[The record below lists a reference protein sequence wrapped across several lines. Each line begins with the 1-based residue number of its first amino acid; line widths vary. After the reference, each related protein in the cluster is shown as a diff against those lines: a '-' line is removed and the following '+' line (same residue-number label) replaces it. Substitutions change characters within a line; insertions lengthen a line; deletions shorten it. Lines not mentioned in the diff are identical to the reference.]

1 MNYDDL
7 RLEYETYVCESRAC
21 GSEVLSF
28 EEWSGEASYSA
39 REIAEDRW
47 LRLEREDNLDLY

>member
-1 MNYDDL
+1 MTNDL
-7 RLEYETYVCESRAC
+7 REEYETYVAESRAC
-21 GSEVLSF
+21 GSEFLSF

-39 REIAEDRW
+39 RALAEDRW